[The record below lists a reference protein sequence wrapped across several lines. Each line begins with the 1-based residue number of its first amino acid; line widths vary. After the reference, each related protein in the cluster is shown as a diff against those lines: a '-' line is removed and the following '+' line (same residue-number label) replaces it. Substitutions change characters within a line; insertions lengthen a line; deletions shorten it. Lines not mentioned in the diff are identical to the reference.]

1 MEKFSI
7 KLKVWRQKNN
17 ETQGKFANYDVDDLN
32 EHMSFLEMLDVLN
45 ERLISSRE
53 EPIAFEHDCREGICG
68 SCSMVI
74 NGKPHGPLKGTTTCQ
89 LHMYHFNDG
98 DNITIEP
105 WRAKSFQVIGA
116 WFAFGVI
123 ERLNKLETA
132 DILFKED
139 LLKRAEQE
147 PKNLEIF
154 MLLEE
159 LFKTSDKHQESI
171 DQNIHTQIKLDHLEE
186 QLSKAL
192 SDIEKIKDKVRQN
205 GNSHSIDNVSR

>member
-1 MEKFSI
+1 MKI
-7 KLKVWRQKNN
+7 N
-17 ETQGKFANYDVDDLN
+17 ENTNIGLPLRN
-32 EHMSFLEMLDVLN
+32 
-45 ERLISSRE
+45 LIGL
-53 EPIAFEHDCREGICG
+53 IGAI
-68 SCSMVI
+68 
-74 NGKPHGPLKGTTTCQ
+74 
-89 LHMYHFNDG
+89 
-98 DNITIEP
+98 
-105 WRAKSFQVIGA
+105 VIGA

-159 LFKTSDKHQESI
+159 LFKQTDKQQESI

-192 SDIEKIKDKVRQN
+192 KDIETLKDKVREN
-205 GNSHSIDNVSR
+205 GNSHSVNNVLR

>member
-1 MEKFSI
+1 MKI
-7 KLKVWRQKNN
+7 N
-17 ETQGKFANYDVDDLN
+17 ENTNIGLPLRN
-32 EHMSFLEMLDVLN
+32 
-45 ERLISSRE
+45 LIGL
-53 EPIAFEHDCREGICG
+53 IGAI
-68 SCSMVI
+68 
-74 NGKPHGPLKGTTTCQ
+74 
-89 LHMYHFNDG
+89 
-98 DNITIEP
+98 
-105 WRAKSFQVIGA
+105 VIGA

-159 LFKTSDKHQESI
+159 LFKQTDKQQLSI
-171 DQNIHTQIKLDHLEE
+171 DNNIHTQIKLDHLEE

-192 SDIEKIKDKVRQN
+192 RDIEKLKDKVREN
-205 GNSHSIDNVSR
+205 GKYSSGSINAGE

>member
-1 MEKFSI
+1 MKI
-7 KLKVWRQKNN
+7 N
-17 ETQGKFANYDVDDLN
+17 ENTNIGLPLRN
-32 EHMSFLEMLDVLN
+32 
-45 ERLISSRE
+45 LIGL
-53 EPIAFEHDCREGICG
+53 IAAI
-68 SCSMVI
+68 
-74 NGKPHGPLKGTTTCQ
+74 
-89 LHMYHFNDG
+89 
-98 DNITIEP
+98 
-105 WRAKSFQVIGA
+105 VIGA

-154 MLLEE
+154 MLIEE
-159 LFKTSDKHQESI
+159 LFKQTDKQQLSI

-192 SDIEKIKDKVRQN
+192 KDIEKLKDKVREN
-205 GNSHSIDNVSR
+205 GSSHSINNVPG